1 MKTKITTFIS
11 SIAILSIVI
20 PAAALAQTPS
30 AGVSDPW
37 SIINAGIDT
46 SQQPAPPSSAT
57 GYQRDPCDV
66 MLSGG
71 NPSADIIA
79 ACKAETGTSGS
90 GSSGSATGGSSG
102 SVDTSS
108 SGNDSSGGNGSS
120 GSGGVSTG
128 SDNSGTS
135 ANSANQMLAVTTQLQ
150 DLVDKLAA
158 IPGSGVAVYPILS
171 AYTQTSEQLNNEYT
185 QACASDFQSSAC
197 LAQEAAS
204 TNGQLKAAQEAMQ
217 KLEAVSTS
225 GNNAYS
231 SSALSFISDP
241 SSITFA
247 SQDGSGDQSTLNAL
261 MAQSNQL
268 ITEQENIEAK
278 AFNSSV
284 ISKADFS
291 AVYNKVSQVQ
301 GKLLADNTAAQ
312 KLIQSSCAN
321 SDYTCLENAPNSNV
335 IKLERALIKLSQWE
349 IAQMNKLL
357 GGTGSINTNIQSTTG
372 GSNASSVVTQP
383 TAPGTVEAPSVDTSA
398 NSSDTMAVNNPPIM
412 PTVSSSIMGMISNV
426 FETILKGFKNVFGL

>member
-1 MKTKITTFIS
+1 
-11 SIAILSIVI
+11 
-20 PAAALAQTPS
+20 
-30 AGVSDPW
+30 
-37 SIINAGIDT
+37 
-46 SQQPAPPSSAT
+46 
-57 GYQRDPCDV
+57 
-66 MLSGG
+66 
-71 NPSADIIA
+71 
-79 ACKAETGTSGS
+79 
-90 GSSGSATGGSSG
+90 
-102 SVDTSS
+102 
-108 SGNDSSGGNGSS
+108 
-120 GSGGVSTG
+120 
-128 SDNSGTS
+128 
-135 ANSANQMLAVTTQLQ
+135 
-150 DLVDKLAA
+150 
-158 IPGSGVAVYPILS
+158 VYPILS

-231 SSALSFISDP
+231 SSVLSFISDP

-312 KLIQSSCAN
+312 KLSQSST
-321 SDYTCLENAPNSNV
+321 SV
-335 IKLERALIKLSQWE
+335 IKLERALIKLGQWE
-349 IAQMNKLL
+349 IAEFTTLL
-357 GGTGSINTNIQSTTG
+357 AGTGSINTYTQSTTG
-372 GSNASSVVTQP
+372 GSNTSSAVTQP
-383 TAPGTVEAPSVDTSA
+383 SSPVTDTVPAVDTSA
-398 NSSDTMAVNNPPIM
+398 NSSDTMAVTNPTVM
-412 PTVSSSIMGMISNV
+412 PSVSSSIMGTISNV